1 MHVATFRIE
10 GRGAFADITQEV
22 DASIELWCNDHCDL
36 LRVNDDSNQSII
48 QRIDKLAGVRESMTE
63 ANEEIIITENCLEQY
78 EVTMVDTFL
87 SRHGCLMLPP
97 LTYYRGYKTCR
108 ILALESE
115 SLTSLYRD
123 LIDKTHVVVESKQQ
137 VNGIAHDAPMLT
149 LGDTLPT
156 FSPRQ
161 REVLLLAYELGYY
174 EIPRS
179 TTTTEIADEMGI
191 ERRTA
196 EQHLRRAE
204 NKLVES
210 IVSIISPTTES

>member
-1 MHVATFRIE
+1 MHVATFRIK

-36 LRVNDDSNQSII
+36 LRVSDRSDQSLLSKIDD
-48 QRIDKLAGVRESMTE
+48 LAGVRESITE
-63 ANEEIIITENCLEQY
+63 SNEEMIITENCLEQY
-78 EVTMVDTFL
+78 EVTMVDTYL
-87 SRHGCLMLPP
+87 ARHGCLMLPP
-97 LTYYRGYKTCR
+97 LTYHRGYKTCR

-115 SLTSLYRD
+115 NLTSLYRD
-123 LIDKTHVVVESKQQ
+123 LADQTNVVVESKRKM
-137 VNGIAHDAPMLT
+137 NGIAHDAPMLT

-156 FSPRQ
+156 FSARQ
-161 REVLLLAYELGYY
+161 REVLLLAYEQGYY

-179 TTTTEIADEMGI
+179 TTTTKIANEMGI

-210 IVSIISPTTES
+210 IVSIISPHT

>member
-1 MHVATFRIE
+1 MHMATFRIQ
-10 GRGAFADITQEV
+10 GRGAFADITSGV

-36 LRVNDDSNQSII
+36 LRVRGDPDHSIL
-48 QRIDKLAGVRESMTE
+48 RSIDELTGVREAMSK
-63 ANEEIIITENCLEQY
+63 ANEEIIITENCLERH

-87 SRHGCLMLPP
+87 ARHGCLMLPP
-97 LTYYRGYKTCR
+97 LTYHRGYKTCR

-115 SLTSLYRD
+115 NLTAIYRD
-123 LIDKTHVVVESKQQ
+123 LVEQTNVVVESKSE
-137 VNGIAHDAPMLT
+137 VNGLAHDAPMLT

-156 FSPRQ
+156 LSPRQ
-161 REVLLLAYELGYY
+161 REVLLLAFRHGYY

-179 TTTTEIADEMGI
+179 TTTAEIADTMGI

-204 NKLVES
+204 NKIIES
-210 IVSIISPTTES
+210 VVTTITPYPEQ

>member
-1 MHVATFRIE
+1 MHIATFRIE
-10 GRGAFADITQEV
+10 GRGAFADITREV

-36 LRVNDDSNQSII
+36 LRVNGDSDQSIL
-48 QRIDKLAGVRESMTE
+48 QEIDELAGVRESIIE
-63 ANEEIIITENCLEQY
+63 ANEVVIITENCLEQY

-87 SRHGCLMLPP
+87 ARHGCLMLPP
-97 LTYYRGYKTCR
+97 LTYHRGYKTCR

-123 LIDKTHVVVESKQQ
+123 LIEKTNVVVESKRT
-137 VNGIAHDAPMLT
+137 VNGIAHDAPMLS
-149 LGDTLPT
+149 LGDTLPA

-179 TTTTEIADEMGI
+179 TTTTDIANEMGI

-210 IVSIISPTTES
+210 IVSIISPHTRS